1 MPILAYR
8 PLTWEIYGPS
18 GQRLPSPNTHVLRR
32 NEITNNVFPCI
43 NIAHMSVYC
52 VTIRS
57 FPQRIPSGPNIHYS
71 DINRT
76 SAQRPPPS
84 CIRSV
89 ARLDQLHTNV
99 SFGKARSSTH
109 LPSLPQLDHTQMFT
123 SAQRR
128 RSHTCFTFQATRSI
142 THTQSLAQLEHL
154 QLSTSAQQTRSH
166 TYVLIRTTRFIAHVL
181 KLAQLYHTQSFT
193 STQKLRSH
201 IYVTSN

>member
-1 MPILAYR
+1 MSFGETR
-8 PLTWEIYGPS
+8 SLT
-18 GQRLPSPNTHVLRR
+18 NFV
-32 NEITNNVFPCI
+32 PCI
-43 NIAHMSVYC
+43 MIAHMSVYC

-57 FPQRIPSGPNIHYS
+57 FPQRTPSGPNIHYS
-71 DINRT
+71 HINRT

-99 SFGKARSSTH
+99 TFGKARSSTH
-109 LPSLPQLDHTQMFT
+109 LPSLPQLDHAQMFT

-128 RSHTCFTFQATRSI
+128 RSHTCFTFPATRSI

-154 QLSTSAQQTRSH
+154 QLSTSAQQPRSH
-166 TYVLIRTTRFIAHVL
+166 TYVLFRTTRFIAHVL

-201 IYVTSN
+201 TYVTFRATRSVTHDCVCHN